1 MLLKSDEYSSQLSE
15 RGVVMRLRPIK
26 AIRKKFLEC
35 CGGSYKEIR
44 GCMITDCPLYPYR
57 FGKRPK
63 RNDVKARLVQSEV

>member
-1 MLLKSDEYSSQLSE
+1 MKPT
-15 RGVVMRLRPIK
+15 PIK
-26 AIRKKFLEC
+26 AIRKKCLEC

-44 GCMITDCPLYPYR
+44 GCMITECPLYPYR